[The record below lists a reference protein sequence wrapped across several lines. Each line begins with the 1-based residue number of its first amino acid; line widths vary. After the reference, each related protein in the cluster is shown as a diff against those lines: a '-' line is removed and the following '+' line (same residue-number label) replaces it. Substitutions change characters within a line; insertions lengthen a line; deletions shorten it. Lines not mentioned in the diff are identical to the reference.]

1 MRQAGSS
8 ARGLGNRGSAALWAF
23 AGLAA
28 AGLACLVYQ
37 ARRGQADGGSG
48 TSPCGDLQANARKAL
63 AMREAKASWP
73 PYPQPA
79 TLHEGMRPI
88 PNPEAAPSG
97 ALNQEGHR
105 PVLERS
111 RKVR

>member
-1 MRQAGSS
+1 MRGPGSS
-8 ARGLGNRGSAALWAF
+8 ARGSGDSGSAALWAV

-28 AGLACLVYQ
+28 AGLACLVYK
-37 ARRGQADGGSG
+37 ARRGPVEGGSG
-48 TSPCGDLQANARKAL
+48 ASPRGDLQATARKAL
-63 AMREAKASWP
+63 AMREANMSGP
-73 PYPQPA
+73 RYPQPA
-79 TLHEGMRPI
+79 TSEEGMRSI
-88 PNPEAAPSG
+88 PNREAAPSG